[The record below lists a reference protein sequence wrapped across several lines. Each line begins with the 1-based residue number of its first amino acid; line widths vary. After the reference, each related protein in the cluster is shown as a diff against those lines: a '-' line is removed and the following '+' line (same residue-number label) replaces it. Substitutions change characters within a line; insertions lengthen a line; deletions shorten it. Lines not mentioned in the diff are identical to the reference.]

1 MEKLQPLKIPLT
13 GSTLIEASA
22 GTGKTYTI
30 TTLFIRLLLEKKCA
44 IDQILVV
51 TFTIAATEELR
62 IKIRE
67 RIAEAL
73 KCLHNPPGDDAVLAE
88 LLSQHEPAMAIE
100 LLSDVAARL
109 DELAVYTIDAM
120 CLRVLKDFA
129 FDSKL
134 PMRMDFI
141 ADDNYIKTIVM
152 EDYWRRVFGSK
163 DFAFIEQL
171 SQYHSPATL
180 LEVVKPL
187 LQSRGANVYPG
198 VSPDELE
205 VLRRERQKLFFRLA
219 SQWESVH
226 REIARIL
233 RNEDKVLNGNM
244 YKLPTVENLLGKADS
259 FYEAKS
265 PPAELPKKFELFT
278 ASKISRATKKNN
290 SVPAHL
296 FFDLCESYREM
307 HDQYLLHRRAA
318 VLQDARDYIVK
329 NVDRYKRERGLLHF
343 EDLRVRLSDVLTG
356 PDANPL
362 AEKIR
367 QNWPYALIDESQDT
381 DPQQNSIF
389 QSVYRGQPDC
399 GLSYI
404 GDPKQAIYSFRGADV
419 CTYMAAAKEFDRAR
433 TLGTNWRSSA
443 GLVNA
448 CNALFTFKPNPFIFE
463 NNIAYLPVE
472 AAGKADATPLLIDGN
487 APMPLQFRI
496 RGLEAEQNSPTNA
509 KEHAA
514 ENCACEIA
522 AMLNSGVAGQTTIG
536 DQPVCSADIAVL
548 VRSHTESMLI
558 QNALRRRG
566 VRSAS
571 NTGKTVF
578 STDEAKELQ
587 AILCALSRPS
597 VDTIRRALVS
607 ESIGYTAA
615 DIEQLNSSEVQWDN
629 LINRFVQYGEIWL
642 AKSLMAAVQSLFI
655 DLDVIKK
662 VLTYPGGERRVTNLV
677 QLTEILQV
685 NSRQMSSTEELLGWL
700 DRQIAN
706 ESMEDELLLRL
717 ESDQDLVQIVT
728 VHKSKG
734 LEYPIVYLPFG
745 WGIAD
750 GSINNANKIISFHE
764 RSDFTA
770 SVDFG
775 SELGDAHRVLQQE
788 EELSEALRLFYVAV
802 TRAKYLCVVGWG
814 AEGKINRTALGYL
827 LHRDE
832 QQNLSAMKK
841 LELADIVAD
850 LTRLKTNAPGCIE
863 FSPMQIDG
871 TSFVG
876 QSSDTNLTKKTFS
889 GSIDRN
895 WSITSYTGLQSGVE
909 SGMPDYDFSPQT
921 DPDLPDDEVPTE
933 VSDALGAVARLP
945 AGARTGQLLH
955 EIFETINF
963 TASDTIG
970 GRVADVLERYGSL
983 GAAEDWQPVV
993 ETIINNTL
1001 NTTLQGESELRLCEL
1016 APADRVNEL
1025 EFFFSI
1031 NQLDARRLTEV
1042 LSGEDQYQA
1051 TAKGLTFSS
1060 MTGLMRGFIDLV
1072 ARRDGR
1078 YFIVDYKSNFLGAY
1092 REHYNKDELGKVISG
1107 HRYDLQYL
1115 IYTVALHR
1123 FLQSRLGEHYSYQ
1136 QHFGGVYYLF
1146 VRGMSPGSDCGV
1158 WFDRPSADLVNR
1170 LDQCFDAEQVGA

>member
-30 TTLFIRLLLEKKCA
+30 TTLFIRLLLEKKCT

-67 RIAEAL
+67 RIADAL
-73 KCLHNPPGDDAVLAE
+73 KCLHSPPGNDAVLVE
-88 LLSQHEPAMAIE
+88 LLSAHEPTVAIE

-141 ADDNYIKTIVM
+141 SDDNYIKTVVA

-163 DFAFIEQL
+163 DAAFIEQL
-171 SQYHSPATL
+171 SPYRSPAKL
-180 LEVVKPL
+180 LSVVTPL
-187 LQSRGANVYPG
+187 LQSKITNVYPQ
-198 VSPDELE
+198 VSKDELE
-205 VLRRERQKLFFRLA
+205 ALRRERRKHFFRLV
-219 SQWESVH
+219 SQWGSARH
-226 REIARIL
+226 EIARIL
-233 RNEDKVLNGNM
+233 RNEAQVLKRNM
-244 YKLPTVENLLGKADS
+244 YPLPKVEALLVSADVFFKA
-259 FYEAKS
+259 ES
-265 PPAELPKKFELFT
+265 PPINLPKHCELFT
-278 ASKISRATKKNN
+278 ASKISHATRKNN
-290 SVPAHL
+290 SVPEHL
-296 FFDLCESYREM
+296 FFDLYESYLDIQ
-307 HDQYLLHRRAA
+307 HQYLQCRRSA
-318 VLQDARDYIVK
+318 VLQDARDYIVR

-343 EDLRVRLSDVLTG
+343 EDLRVRLSDVLAG
-356 PDANPL
+356 PDASVL
-362 AEKIR
+362 AAKIR
-367 QNWPYALIDESQDT
+367 QSWPYALIDESQDT

-389 QSVYRGQPDC
+389 QSVYQGRQDC
-399 GLSYI
+399 GLFYI
-404 GDPKQAIYSFRGADV
+404 GDPKQAIYAFRGADV
-419 CTYMAAAKEFDRAR
+419 FAYMATAKAFDRAR
-433 TLGTNWRSSA
+433 TLGTNWRSST

-448 CNALFTFKPNPFIFE
+448 CNALFMYKPNPFIFE

-472 AAGKADATPLLIDGN
+472 AAGQADTTPLVIDGN
-487 APMPLQFRI
+487 APVPLQFRI
-496 RGLEAEQNSPTNA
+496 HGLEAAEDSPANA
-509 KEHAA
+509 KEQAA

-522 AMLNSGVAGQTTIG
+522 ALLNRGVAGQATIG
-536 DQPVCSADIAVL
+536 DRPVCSADIAVL
-548 VRSHTESMLI
+548 VRSHKESLLI

-571 NTGKTVF
+571 NTGNTVF
-578 STDEAKELQ
+578 ASAEALELQ
-587 AILCALSRPS
+587 TILCALSRPS
-597 VDTIRRALVS
+597 IDTIRRALVS

-615 DIEQLNSSEVQWDN
+615 DVEQLNRSEAQWDN
-629 LINRFVQYGEIWL
+629 LINRFVHYGEIWM

-662 VLTYPGGERRVTNLV
+662 VLTYPDGERRVTNLV

-700 DRQIAN
+700 QQQIN
-706 ESMEDELLLRL
+706 SGSMEDELLLRL

-745 WGIAD
+745 WSIVD
-750 GSINNANKIISFHE
+750 GSNNGTDRIIRFHE
-764 RSDFTA
+764 RSDYTA

-775 SELGDAHRVLQQE
+775 SDFSGAHSVLQQE

-814 AEGKINRTALGYL
+814 SVGKRARTALGYL

-832 QQNLSAMKK
+832 QQSLSAMKQPGI
-841 LELADIVAD
+841 ADIVTD
-850 LTRLKTNAPGCIE
+850 LNRLKTFAPDCIE
-863 FSPMQIDG
+863 FSPMQTDE
-871 TSFVG
+871 SKFSG
-876 QSSDTNLTKKTFS
+876 QVTDTRLTKKTFT

-895 WSITSYTGLQSGVE
+895 WSITSYTGLQSGIE

-921 DPDLPDDEVPTE
+921 DVALLDSEAPAELSE
-933 VSDALGAVARLP
+933 ALGAVARLP

-955 EIFETINF
+955 EIFETIDF
-963 TASDTIG
+963 TVSDTIR
-970 GRVADVLERYGSL
+970 GRVTEVLERYGSL
-983 GAAEDWQPVV
+983 GAAENWQPVV

-1001 NTTLQGESELRLCEL
+1001 DTPLPGESVLRLCDI
-1016 APADRVNEL
+1016 APGDRVNEL
-1025 EFFFSI
+1025 EFFFSL
-1031 NQLDARRLTEV
+1031 NQLDAGRLADI
-1042 LSGEDQYQA
+1042 LSGEPQYQA
-1051 TAKGLTFSS
+1051 TAKGLNFSLI
-1060 MTGLMRGFIDLV
+1060 TGLMRGFIDLV
-1072 ARRDGR
+1072 ARHNGQ
-1078 YFIVDYKSNFLGAY
+1078 YFIVDYKSNLLGAY
-1092 REHYNKDELGKVISG
+1092 RENYNQRELGKVISS

-1123 FLQSRLGEHYSYQ
+1123 FLQYRMGERYSYQ

-1146 VRGMSPGSDCGV
+1146 VRGMAPASECGV
-1158 WFDRPSADLVNR
+1158 WYDRPSAELIHR
-1170 LDQCFDAEQVGA
+1170 LDQCFDKTQVGV